1 MRAKENEMADIDD
14 RIAAA
19 APVEVLPREDL
30 VRECRRLREETAA
43 LRAQQSGNYVA
54 DDAVE
59 PHKVTF
65 ANGRTVEVGADGV
78 LQVGWA
84 LAALEE
90 AGR

>member
-1 MRAKENEMADIDD
+1 MTERDFDEWWQRRGRLIDPEPLASWED
-14 RIAAA
+14 KRRGLAAA
-19 APVEVLPREDL
+19 AF
-30 VRECRRLREETAA
+30 AA
-43 LRAQQSGNYVA
+43 AKAQSGNYVA